1 MADTYN
7 VFMAIRVTKASND
20 ETVVDEENHFN
31 NQSFAR
37 MANLADE
44 FYTLVEKLQKIK

>member
-1 MADTYN
+1 VAETYN
-7 VFMAIRVTKASND
+7 IFMAIRVTKTVND
-20 ETVVDEENHFN
+20 ETIVDEENHFN